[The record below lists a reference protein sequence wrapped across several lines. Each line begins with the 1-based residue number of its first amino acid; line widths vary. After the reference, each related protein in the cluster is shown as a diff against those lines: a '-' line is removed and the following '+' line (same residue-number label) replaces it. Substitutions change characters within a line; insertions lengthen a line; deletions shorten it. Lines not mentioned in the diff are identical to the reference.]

1 MVRDTDSA
9 SLSLPARDN
18 RGKVT
23 SWRFDSLRSVGFL
36 GSVMSL
42 VLCMTWG
49 VTRSEGLQAAEP
61 VESLRVGFDEVD
73 ITPEVGAGRP
83 VWIAGYDW
91 GREATGIHD
100 RLYARCVVLGDG
112 KTKIAL
118 VSVDLVGL
126 QYPEVMRIRE
136 ALPEIDYVL
145 VSSTHNHEGPDTIGL
160 WGKNPLTRGVDPDY
174 LKKVVETTAVSVRE
188 ALRKMAPARVRYG
201 TAEDETLVSDSR
213 FPKVKDGVL
222 RTLQF
227 ESPDTG
233 KLLGVLVQWNC
244 HPEAMG
250 PKNTLLTADFVG
262 TTVEQLKE
270 RYQVPVAYFTGALG
284 GLMAPPD
291 HLFHDEQGKEL
302 KEGDFAY
309 SAAYGRAVAEL
320 AGKSLAAGKPIE
332 LVPLRI
338 SQASISLPVHNA
350 AYRAARTVGVLRRKG
365 VGWTGDFRVTD
376 APPKAGQEVDFAVV
390 TEVACL
396 QLGQLRLASI
406 PGELYPELVY
416 GKFQEPAEAAADFPE
431 AALEPTVAGLLG
443 DGPWMLFGLANDEIG
458 YIIPKRQWDEK
469 PPYAYGREKS
479 QYGEINSCG
488 PEVAPLLMEAFAE
501 RVKALAP

>member
-1 MVRDTDSA
+1 MVRCADGVPRVLDWLAGFAGAVRRLGVAWWLGLALVAGLT
-9 SLSLPARDN
+9 PARPASAAD
-18 RGKVT
+18 
-23 SWRFDSLRSVGFL
+23 
-36 GSVMSL
+36 
-42 VLCMTWG
+42 
-49 VTRSEGLQAAEP
+49 EGP
-61 VESLRVGFDEVD
+61 TLRVGFHEAD

-83 VWIAGYDW
+83 VWIAGYGW
-91 GREATGIHD
+91 GREATGVHD
-100 RLYARCVVLGDG
+100 RLFARCVVLGDG
-112 KTKIAL
+112 KTTIAL

-126 QYPEVMRIRE
+126 QYPEVERIRE

-160 WGKNPLTRGVDPDY
+160 WGKNPLSRGVDPEY
-174 LKKVVETTAVSVRE
+174 LKKVVETAASSVR
-188 ALRKMAPARVRYG
+188 AAAGQMKAARVRYG

-213 FPKVKDGVL
+213 KPHAKDGVL

-233 KLLGVLVQWNC
+233 RLLGLLVQWNC

-250 PKNTLLTADFVG
+250 PDNKLLTADFVA
-262 TTVEQLKE
+262 TTVEQLKA
-270 RYQVPVAYFTGALG
+270 RHQVPVAYFTGALG

-320 AGKSLAAGKPIE
+320 AEKSLAAGQPIE

-338 SQASISLPVHNA
+338 SQARIALPVHNA
-350 AYRAARTVGVLRRKG
+350 AYRAARSVGVLRRKG

-376 APPKAGQEVDFAVV
+376 ASPKPGQEVDFAVL

-396 QLGQLRLASI
+396 QMGQLRLASI

-416 GKFQEPAEAAADFPE
+416 GKFQEPAETAADFPD
-431 AALEPTVAGLLG
+431 APLEPTVASLLG
-443 DGPWMLFGLANDEIG
+443 EGPWMLFGLANDEIG

-488 PEVAPLLMEAFAE
+488 PEVAPLVMEAFAE
-501 RVKALAP
+501 RVKELAP